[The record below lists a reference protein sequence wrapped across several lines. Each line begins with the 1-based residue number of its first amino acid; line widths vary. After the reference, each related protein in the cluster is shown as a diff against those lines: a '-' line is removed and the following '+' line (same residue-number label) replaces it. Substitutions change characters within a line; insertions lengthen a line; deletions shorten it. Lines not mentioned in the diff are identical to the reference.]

1 MEKERFTIAV
11 TAAEAGQR
19 LDKLL
24 AGFLSEKYSRSYL
37 QKLIASGEV
46 LVNGGAA
53 LKASY
58 RVESGDT
65 VAVVVPEAKPFHLDG
80 ERIPLDIVYE
90 DEDLLVVNKPAGMVV
105 HPAIGHYHG
114 TLVNALLGRSAKL
127 SGIGG
132 VQKPGIVHRLD
143 KGTSGLLIVAKT
155 DRAHQKLSK
164 QFKNKTTRRV
174 YVALVKGVVTFDNGV
189 VELPIGRS
197 RRDRKKMAVKSAD
210 EEGKDAKTS
219 YTVLKRFKDATLVEL
234 RLGTGRTHQI
244 RVHMAHIGHPIIGD
258 VDYGTA
264 SAAIDRPALHARTIG
279 FTHPV
284 TKKYME
290 FTSDMPKDMK
300 RVIEQGKV

>member
-1 MEKERFTIAV
+1 MEKEQFTIAV

-46 LVNGGAA
+46 LVNGAGAA
-53 LKASY
+53 KASY
-58 RVESGDT
+58 RVEPGDT
-65 VAVVVPEAKPFHLDG
+65 VAVIIPEAKPFHLDG

-174 YVALVKGVVTFDNGV
+174 YIALVKGVVVFDNGV

-197 RRDRKKMAVKSAD
+197 RHDRKKMAVKSGD

-219 YTVLKRFKDATLVEL
+219 YTVLKRFKDTTLVEL

-258 VDYGTA
+258 ADYGTV

-279 FTHPV
+279 FVHPV
-284 TKKYME
+284 TKEYME
-290 FTSDMPKDMK
+290 FTSDVPKDMK
-300 RVIEQGKV
+300 RAIEQGKL